1 MAIEDFFK
9 SGTGRGIAIGIG
21 LAILAPLV
29 LPTAARAARPLA
41 RAAIKTGLLLLE
53 KGRETAA
60 ELGEVMED
68 LVAEAHADI
77 QDSQRQASD
86 VEEVTEETTVET
98 VVENSVENTVEETT
112 AQRTSSTS

>member
-21 LAILAPLV
+21 VAILAPLV
-29 LPTAARAARPLA
+29 LPTVARAARPLA
-41 RAAIKTGLLLLE
+41 RAALKSGLLLLE

-68 LVAEAHADI
+68 LVAEAKADI
-77 QDSQRQASD
+77 QDNQAYTND
-86 VEEVTEETTVET
+86 MEEVTEDTHIDT
-98 VVENSVENTVEETT
+98 VVEPASSNT
-112 AQRTSSTS
+112 

>member
-21 LAILAPLV
+21 VAILAPLV
-29 LPTAARAARPLA
+29 LPTVARAARPLA
-41 RAAIKTGLLLLE
+41 RAAIKSGLLLLE

-68 LVAEAHADI
+68 LVAEAQAEI
-77 QDSQRQASD
+77 QEHQHRVSD

-98 VVENSVENTVEETT
+98 VVEP
-112 AQRTSSTS
+112 SSSRS